1 MINQVTTYLE
11 MIGKNWIQILAPLLD
26 DNPSSQ
32 NECSSGFARFKSQ
45 LSQTTS
51 DSLAHAGTTCFS
63 VSKDS
68 IKIFSRVRCWLTSLT
83 RRSGGGG
90 KSMLEVQISTLRI
103 GRTLF
108 FLEVSLFYKI
118 DIASVFKRGMRAS
131 QWSQSLRT
139 AAEEG
144 SLDQKRKGL
153 NCY

>member
-108 FLEVSLFYKI
+108 FRSLSLLQDWYSKRIQEGNESFSVVSVI
-118 DIASVFKRGMRAS
+118 
-131 QWSQSLRT
+131 
-139 AAEEG
+139 E
-144 SLDQKRKGL
+144 
-153 NCY
+153 NCSWRRIPWPKA